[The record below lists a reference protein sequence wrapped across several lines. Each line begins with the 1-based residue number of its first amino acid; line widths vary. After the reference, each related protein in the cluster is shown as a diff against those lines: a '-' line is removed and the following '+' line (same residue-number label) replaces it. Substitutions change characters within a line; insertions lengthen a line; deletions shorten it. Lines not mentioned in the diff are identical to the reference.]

1 MKFLVNTHIHIL
13 RNEVDAGLLKRLKR
27 ELTFDNPEYLNRVR
41 LGKSTWSVPE
51 KIEAFRIT
59 GEELII
65 PRGCSRIVREIF
77 GTVEYVDCRSGGVPL
92 QALPNLPFKLRDYQE
107 EAACLMKRKHQGV
120 VIVPCGGGKTV
131 IAVEAIR
138 RLGTTTI
145 IMVHT
150 LDLLSQWKE
159 VLKTAGIEAG
169 EIGNGKFEV
178 KPVTIAT
185 VQTLSKMLNKLK
197 KEWFEQWGCL
207 ILDESHRSPCKT
219 FYRVINNFPAKYRFG
234 LTATPEREDGLTPL
248 LYFLFGDP
256 IFEIDRKTLV
266 AKGYLTAVAVQ
277 PVFTAFNYPYY
288 GPDDR
293 NAMLDTLVNDID
305 RNLHIVAEVAG
316 AVEGGYTCL
325 VLTGRVEH
333 AELLTAKLQ
342 RLGIRAEALLGKV
355 KKPERDIIRK
365 RMIEG
370 ELKVIVATLVADE
383 GLDLPNLSAVFFTFP
398 SKALARILQRSGR
411 VMRPLPGKTE
421 PIIFDY
427 VDVNLRSLKQQYYQ
441 RRTAYHQLR
450 ATILEPKTV
459 GDGFNRGH

>member
-1 MKFLVNTHIHIL
+1 MKFLADSHIHIQ
-13 RNEVDAGLLKRLKR
+13 RNKVDASLLKRLKR
-27 ELTFDNPEYLNRVR
+27 ELTFDNPDYLNRVR

-51 KIEAFRIT
+51 RIEAFRIT

-65 PRGCSRIVREIF
+65 PRGCSRMVKAIFRE
-77 GTVEYVDCRSGGVPL
+77 VEYDDQRSPGVALPL
-92 QALPNLPFKLRDYQE
+92 APNLPFKLRDYQE
-107 EAACLMKRKHQGV
+107 EAASLMKRKHQGV
-120 VIVPCGGGKTV
+120 LIVPCGGGKTV

-138 RLGTTTI
+138 RLETTTI
-145 IMVHT
+145 IMVHN

-169 EIGNGKFEV
+169 EIGNSKFEV
-178 KPVTIAT
+178 KPITIAT
-185 VQTLSKMLNKLK
+185 VQTLSKILHKIK
-197 KEWFEQWGCL
+197 KEWFEQWGCV
-207 ILDESHRSPCKT
+207 ILDESHRACCKT
-219 FYRVINNFPAKYRFG
+219 FYRVISHFPAKYRFG

-248 LYFLFGDP
+248 LYFLFGDAL
-256 IFEIDRKTLV
+256 FEIDRKSLV

-316 AVEGGYTCL
+316 AVEGGHTCL

-333 AELLTAKLQ
+333 AELLTAKIQ
-342 RLGIRAEALLGKV
+342 RLGIWAETLLGKV

-370 ELKVIVATLVADE
+370 ELKVIVATSVADE

-421 PIIFDY
+421 PIIYDY
-427 VDVNLRSLKQQYYQ
+427 VDVNIRTLKQQYYQ
-441 RRTAYHQLR
+441 RRQAYHQLR
-450 ATILEPKTV
+450 AIILEPIILEKK
-459 GDGFNRGH
+459 

>member
-1 MKFLVNTHIHIL
+1 MKWLVDTHIHIP
-13 RNEVDAGLLKRLKR
+13 RSEVDRDLLKKLKR
-27 ELTFDNPEYLNRVR
+27 ELTFDNPDYINRVR

-59 GEELII
+59 GDELIV
-65 PRGCSRIVREIF
+65 PRGCSRIVKDIF
-77 GTVEYVDCRSGGVPL
+77 GTVEYDDRRSPGVPL
-92 QALPNLPFKLRDYQE
+92 PVIPKLPLKLRDYQDD
-107 EAACLMKRKHQGV
+107 AAQQMKRKHQGV
-120 VIVPCGGGKTV
+120 VIIPCGGGKTV
-131 IAVEAIR
+131 VAVDAIR
-138 RLGTTTI
+138 RVQTTTI
-145 IMVHT
+145 VMVHT

-159 VLKTAGIEAG
+159 VLRAAGVEAG

-185 VQTLSKMLNKLK
+185 VQTLSKMLNKLTTG
-197 KEWFEQWGCL
+197 WLEQWGCV
-207 ILDESHRSPCKT
+207 ILDESHRAPAKS
-219 FYRVINNFPAKYRFG
+219 FYRVINHFPAKYRFG

-248 LYFLFGDP
+248 LYFLFGGP
-256 IFEIDRKTLV
+256 IFEIDRKSLV

-277 PVFTAFNYPYY
+277 PIFTAFNYPYY

-293 NAMLDTLVNDID
+293 NPMLDTLVNDID

-316 AVEGGYTCL
+316 AVEGGHTCL

-333 AELLTAKLQ
+333 AELLTAKIQ
-342 RLGIRAEALLGKV
+342 RLDIRAEALLGKV

-370 ELKVIVATLVADE
+370 ELKVIVATSVADE

-411 VMRPLPGKTE
+411 VMRPLPGKPE
-421 PIIFDY
+421 PVIYDY
-427 VDVNLRSLKQQYYQ
+427 VDVNIRTLKQQYYQ
-441 RRTAYHQLR
+441 RRQAYHQLR
-450 ATILEPKTV
+450 ATILEPKILEK
-459 GDGFNRGH
+459 R

>member
-1 MKFLVNTHIHIL
+1 MKFLVDTHIRIP
-13 RNEVDAGLLKRLKR
+13 RNGVDRDLLKRLQR
-27 ELTFDNPEYLNRVR
+27 ELTFDNPDYLNRIR
-41 LGKSTWSVPE
+41 LGKSTWNVPE

-77 GTVEYVDCRSGGVPL
+77 GTVEYDDRRSLGVS
-92 QALPNLPFKLRDYQE
+92 LPVIPKMQFKLRDYQE
-107 EAACLMKRKHQGV
+107 EAAQLMRRKHQGV
-120 VIVPCGGGKTV
+120 VIIPCGGGKTV
-131 IAVEAIR
+131 VAVDAIR
-138 RLGTTTI
+138 QVQVTTI
-145 IMVHT
+145 VMVHT

-159 VLKTAGIEAG
+159 VLKTAGVEAG

-178 KPVTIAT
+178 KPITIAT
-185 VQTLSKMLNKLK
+185 VQTLSKMLNKLTK
-197 KEWFEQWGCL
+197 GWLEQWGCV
-207 ILDESHRSPCKT
+207 ILDESHRAPAKT
-219 FYRVINNFPAKYRFG
+219 FYRVINHFPAKYRFG

-256 IFEIDRKTLV
+256 IFEIDRKSLV

-277 PVFTAFNYPYY
+277 PIFTVFNYPYY

-293 NAMLDTLVNDID
+293 NAMLDTMVNDIE
-305 RNLHIVAEVAG
+305 RNMHIAAEVAG
-316 AVEGGYTCL
+316 VVEGGHTCL

-333 AELLTAKLQ
+333 AELLTAKIQ

-365 RMIEG
+365 KMIVG
-370 ELKVIVATLVADE
+370 ELKVIVATSVADE

-411 VMRPLPGKTE
+411 VMRPPSRQAGTGDLRLCRCQYSDFETAILPAPQGVS
-421 PIIFDY
+421 PIKSH
-427 VDVNLRSLKQQYYQ
+427 NS
-441 RRTAYHQLR
+441 
-450 ATILEPKTV
+450 
-459 GDGFNRGH
+459 

>member
-1 MKFLVNTHIHIL
+1 
-13 RNEVDAGLLKRLKR
+13 
-27 ELTFDNPEYLNRVR
+27 
-41 LGKSTWSVPE
+41 
-51 KIEAFRIT
+51 
-59 GEELII
+59 
-65 PRGCSRIVREIF
+65 
-77 GTVEYVDCRSGGVPL
+77 
-92 QALPNLPFKLRDYQE
+92 
-107 EAACLMKRKHQGV
+107 
-120 VIVPCGGGKTV
+120 
-131 IAVEAIR
+131 
-138 RLGTTTI
+138 
-145 IMVHT
+145 MVHT

-178 KPVTIAT
+178 KPITIAT

-197 KEWFEQWGCL
+197 KEWFEQWGCVT
-207 ILDESHRSPCKT
+207 LDESHRAPAKT
-219 FYRVINNFPAKYRFG
+219 YYRVINHFPAKYRFG

-248 LYFLFGDP
+248 LYFLLGDP
-256 IFEIDRKTLV
+256 IFEIDRKSLV

-305 RNLHIVAEVAG
+305 RNLNVVAEVAG
-316 AVEGGYTCL
+316 AVEGGHTCL

-333 AELLTAKLQ
+333 AELLTAKIQ
-342 RLGIRAEALLGKV
+342 RLGIRAEALLGKI
-355 KKPERDIIRK
+355 KKPDRDIIRK

-370 ELKVIVATLVADE
+370 ELKVIVATSVADE

-421 PIIFDY
+421 PIVYDY
-427 VDVNLRSLKQQYYQ
+427 VDVNIRTLKQQYYQ
-441 RRTAYHQLR
+441 RRQAYHQLR

-459 GDGFNRGH
+459 GDGFNRVH